1 MPHYPYGDS
10 MQDILD
16 MTVPIVVETSG
27 RTERAYDIFSRLL
40 KDRIVLLGSEV
51 NDTVASLICAQLLF
65 LESQDPEKEIYLYIN
80 SPGGSVTAGM
90 AIYDTMNYITPPVA
104 TVCMGRA
111 ASMGAFLLSAGQK
124 GMRYALPNSQ
134 VMIHQPLGGFQ
145 GQATDIDI
153 HAREIL
159 RMRETLNGLLAKH
172 TGQPFEKIAQDT
184 DRDNFM
190 TAEMA
195 QAYGLVDKVLAS
207 RRDLIAEK
215 SE

>member
-1 MPHYPYGDS
+1 

-16 MTVPIVVETSG
+16 MTVPIVIETSG

-51 NDTVASLICAQLLF
+51 NDAVASLICAQLLF

-90 AIYDTMNYITPPVA
+90 AIYDTMNYITPPIA

-172 TGQPFEKIAQDT
+172 TGQPIEKIAQDT
-184 DRDNFM
+184 ERDNFM

-207 RRDLIAEK
+207 RRDLLAEK

>member
-1 MPHYPYGDS
+1 

-51 NDTVASLICAQLLF
+51 NDPVASLICAQLLF
-65 LESQDPEKEIYLYIN
+65 LESQDPEKEIYLYIT

-159 RMRETLNGLLAKH
+159 RMRETLNGLLAKN
-172 TGQPFEKIAQDT
+172 TGQPIEKIAQDT
-184 DRDNFM
+184 ERDNFM

-207 RRDLIAEK
+207 RRDLLAEK

>member
-1 MPHYPYGDS
+1 

-51 NDTVASLICAQLLF
+51 NDAVASLICAQLLF

-90 AIYDTMNYITPPVA
+90 AIYDTMNYITPPIA

-172 TGQPFEKIAQDT
+172 TGQPIEKIAQDT
-184 DRDNFM
+184 KRDNFM

-195 QAYGLVDKVLAS
+195 QAYALVDKVLAS
-207 RRDLIAEK
+207 RRDLLAEK

>member
-1 MPHYPYGDS
+1 

-51 NDTVASLICAQLLF
+51 NDQVASLICAQLLF

-90 AIYDTMNYITPPVA
+90 AIYDTMNYVTPPVA

-159 RMRETLNGLLAKH
+159 RMRETLNGLLSKH
-172 TGQPFEKIAQDT
+172 TGQPLEKISQDT
-184 DRDNFM
+184 ERDNFM

-195 QAYGLVDKVLAS
+195 QAYGLVDKVLTS
-207 RRDLIAEK
+207 RRDLLAEK

>member
-1 MPHYPYGDS
+1 

-51 NDTVASLICAQLLF
+51 NDAVASLICAQLLF

-90 AIYDTMNYITPPVA
+90 AIYDTMNYITPPIA

-172 TGQPFEKIAQDT
+172 TGQPIEKIAQDT
-184 DRDNFM
+184 ERDNFM

-195 QAYGLVDKVLAS
+195 EAYGLVDKVLAS
-207 RRDLIAEK
+207 RRDLLAEK